1 MKLQKIPL
9 YAKILVA
16 MALGILVGFIFHNF
30 NMHGAVNDWISPFG
44 EIFMRLLK
52 AVAIPLVFISLIRG
66 VANIGDLS
74 SLSKIGVKTMGI
86 YIATTVVAIL
96 LGLAVV
102 LTFSPGDMVDSQ
114 SAAKL
119 QASYASSAI
128 EKGASSMESV
138 NSASPLQA
146 LVDIVPENVM
156 ASMSDNGGMLQI
168 IFIAM
173 FIGVAMLIVGKE
185 KSTPFANLL
194 GSLDAI
200 VMKIIDLIMQFA
212 PIGVFALMADMVVDN
227 AGDMSMLAALGMYVV
242 TTVVGLMILITLF
255 YPLLVK
261 VFAGRSALEFVK
273 KIFPVQLL
281 AFTTSS
287 SVATLPLNMEILE
300 RDFGV
305 SQKTASFVLPV
316 GCTINMDGTSLYQV
330 VGAVFIA
337 QVMGIDLS
345 WGDMF
350 TIIATTT
357 ISSIGTPGI
366 PGGSIVILMMVLA
379 SVGIPAEGLALI
391 LGLDRPLDMLRT
403 VANVTGDATVS
414 LIVDKGVDKTNPDEN
429 ITEII

>member
-1 MKLQKIPL
+1 MKILKSPL
-9 YAKILVA
+9 YVKILIS
-16 MALGILVGFIFHNF
+16 MALGVVVGLIFHTF
-30 NMHGAVNDWISPFG
+30 GMHKAVNDWISPFG

-66 VANIGDLS
+66 VSNIGDLS

-86 YIATTVVAIL
+86 YVATTVVAIL
-96 LGLAVV
+96 IGLAVV
-102 LTFSPGDMVDSQ
+102 LLFAPGKVVDGQ

-119 QASYASSAI
+119 QATYSSSAI
-128 EKGASSMESV
+128 EKGNSSLESLEI
-138 NSASPLQA
+138 ASPLQP
-146 LVDIVPENVM
+146 LVDIVPENIM

-173 FIGVAMLIVGKE
+173 FIGVAMLIVGKD
-185 KSTPFANLL
+185 KSTSFANLL

-200 VMKIIDLIMQFA
+200 VMTIIDLIMKFA
-212 PIGVFALMADMVVDN
+212 PLGVFALMADMVVDN
-227 AGDMSMLAALGMYVV
+227 AGDLSMLAALALYVV
-242 TTVVGLMILITLF
+242 TTVVGLMILIVGF

-261 VFAGRSALEFVK
+261 LFAGRPMGDFMR
-273 KIFPVQLL
+273 KILPVQLL

-305 SQKTASFVLPV
+305 SNKTASFVLPV

-330 VGAVFIA
+330 VGVVFIA

-345 WGDMF
+345 WVDLF

-366 PGGSIVILMMVLA
+366 PGGSIVILMMVLS

-414 LIVDKGVDKTNPDEN
+414 LIVDKGVK
-429 ITEII
+429 

>member
-1 MKLQKIPL
+1 MKFQKIPL
-9 YAKILVA
+9 YVKILIA
-16 MALGILVGFIFHNF
+16 MALGVVAGLVFHSCG
-30 NMHGAVNDWISPFG
+30 MKETVNDWITPFG

-52 AVAIPLVFISLIRG
+52 AVAIPLVFVSLIRG

-74 SLSKIGVKTMGI
+74 SLSKIGVKTIGI
-86 YIATTVVAIL
+86 YVSTTVVAIL
-96 LGLAVV
+96 IGLAVV
-102 LTFSPGDMVDSQ
+102 LAFAPGDMVDGKSVE
-114 SAAKL
+114 KL
-119 QASYASSAI
+119 QATYSSAAI
-128 EKGASSMESV
+128 EKGTSSIESLDA
-138 NSASPLQA
+138 ASPLQP
-146 LVDIVPENVM
+146 LVDIIPENIV
-156 ASMSDNGGMLQI
+156 ASMSNNGGMLQI

-173 FIGVAMLIVGKE
+173 FIGVAMLMVGRE
-185 KSTPFANLL
+185 KSAPFANLL
-194 GSLDAI
+194 DSLDAI
-200 VMKIIDLIMQFA
+200 VMKIIDLIMKFA

-227 AGDMSMLAALGMYVV
+227 AGDLSMLAALAMYVV
-242 TTVVGLMILITLF
+242 TTVVGLLILIVGF

-261 VFAGRSALEFVK
+261 VFAGRSAGEFLK

-287 SVATLPLNMEILE
+287 SVATLPLNMETLE

-305 SQKTASFVLPV
+305 SNKTASFVLPV

-330 VGAVFIA
+330 VGVVFIA

-345 WGDMF
+345 WVDML

-366 PGGSIVILMMVLA
+366 PGGSIVILMMVLS

-414 LIVDKGVDKTNPDEN
+414 LIVDKDA
-429 ITEII
+429 

>member
-1 MKLQKIPL
+1 
-9 YAKILVA
+9 
-16 MALGILVGFIFHNF
+16 MALGVLVGFIFHSF
-30 NMHGAVNDWISPFG
+30 DMKESVNNWIAPFG
-44 EIFMRLLK
+44 EVFMRLLK
-52 AVAIPLVFISLIRG
+52 AVAIPLVFVSLIRG

-74 SLSKIGVKTMGI
+74 SLSKIGVKTIGI
-86 YIATTVVAIL
+86 YMATTIVAIL
-96 LGLAVV
+96 IGLTVV
-102 LTFSPGDMVDSQ
+102 LLFSPGDMVDSQ
-114 SAAKL
+114 SVEKL
-119 QASYASSAI
+119 QATYSSSAI
-128 EKGASSMESV
+128 EKGNESIQ
-138 NSASPLQA
+138 SLDAASPLQP
-146 LVDIVPENVM
+146 LVDIIPENIM

-173 FIGVAMLIVGKE
+173 FIGVAMLMVGKE
-185 KSTPFANLL
+185 KATPFANLL

-200 VMKIIDLIMQFA
+200 VMKIIDLIMKFA

-227 AGDMSMLAALGMYVV
+227 AGDLSMLAALAMYVV
-242 TTVVGLMILITLF
+242 TTVVGLMILIVGF

-261 VFAGRSALEFVK
+261 VFAGRPAGDFMK

-287 SVATLPLNMEILE
+287 SVATLPLNMETLE
-300 RDFGV
+300 REFGV
-305 SQKTASFVLPV
+305 SSKTASFVLPV
-316 GCTINMDGTSLYQV
+316 GCTINMDGTSLYQA
-330 VGAVFIA
+330 VGVVFIA

-366 PGGSIVILMMVLA
+366 PGGSIVILMMVLS

-414 LIVDKGVDKTNPDEN
+414 LIVDKDA
-429 ITEII
+429 